1 MNRLMENMARR
12 LLQLLIIASVF
23 AMFSFVFADEVI
35 ELEYGN
41 EAYEEFLSY
50 KLEEGYVYEVSDDR
64 ILEIRENVL
73 YANRFGDAKLIVNDL
88 NGKFIKEIA
97 VIVYFVGN
105 ELTPFS
111 AATIN
116 QPYLSGYPDGSFKP
130 KNYMTRAELAAILS
144 ELMPLQS
151 NKDNIFIDL
160 NDTHW
165 AKQYLMKAVE
175 NGFLDP
181 ITEDEVSPEAY
192 ITKKMMAQVVYK
204 YSEYNQLEIM
214 VDELTLVDTKD
225 PIIYH
230 AINSGAM
237 RVFSNDFESERFL
250 KREEVVRIINY
261 MTCRKVEIA
270 PQFFLDVDFTNPYN
284 LDIQA
289 SAK

>member
-1 MNRLMENMARR
+1 MNKLMENMAKR

-50 KLEEGYVYEVSDDR
+50 ELEEGYVYEVSNER
-64 ILEIRENVL
+64 ILEIKDNVL
-73 YANRFGDAKLIVNDL
+73 YANRFGDAKLIVKDL
-88 NGKFIKEIA
+88 NGKFIKEIE

-116 QPYLSGYPDGSFKP
+116 RPYLSGYPDGSFKP

-151 NKDNIFIDL
+151 TMDNLFIDL

-214 VDELTLVDTKD
+214 VDELTLVDASD
-225 PIIYH
+225 PMIYH

-237 RVFSNDFESERFL
+237 RVFSNDFEPERFL

>member
-1 MNRLMENMARR
+1 MNKLMENMAKR

-50 KLEEGYVYEVSDDR
+50 ELEEGYVYEVSNER
-64 ILEIRENVL
+64 ILEIKDNVL
-73 YANRFGDAKLIVNDL
+73 YANRFGDAKLIVKDL
-88 NGKFIKEIA
+88 NGKFIKEIE

-130 KNYMTRAELAAILS
+130 QNYMTRAELAAILS

-151 NKDNIFIDL
+151 NEDNIFIDL
-160 NDTHW
+160 DDTHW
-165 AKQYLMKAVE
+165 GKQYLMKAVE
-175 NGFLDP
+175 NGFIEP
-181 ITEDEVSPEAY
+181 ISEDEISPEAY
-192 ITKKMMAQVVYK
+192 ITKKMMAQVIYK
-204 YSEYNQLEIM
+204 YSEYNQLELMI
-214 VDELTLVDTKD
+214 DEVALVDTSN
-225 PIIYH
+225 PVIYH
-230 AINSGAM
+230 AVNSGAM
-237 RVFSNDFESERFL
+237 KVFSDSFEPELFL

-261 MTCRKVEIA
+261 MTSRKVDMA
-270 PQFFLDVDFTNPYN
+270 PQYFTDVDFTNPFN

>member
-1 MNRLMENMARR
+1 MNKLMENMAKR

-50 KLEEGYVYEVSDDR
+50 KLEEGFVYEVSDDR
-64 ILEIRENVL
+64 ILEIRDNVL

-88 NGKFIKEIA
+88 NGKFIKEIE

-116 QPYLSGYPDGSFKP
+116 RPYLSGYPDGSFKP
-130 KNYMTRAELAAILS
+130 QSYMTRAELAAILS

-151 NKDNIFIDL
+151 NEDNIFIDL
-160 NDTHW
+160 DDTHW
-165 AKQYLMKAVE
+165 GKQYLMKAVE
-175 NGFLDP
+175 NGFIEP
-181 ITEDEVSPEAY
+181 ISEDEISPEAY
-192 ITKKMMAQVVYK
+192 ITKKMMAQVIYK
-204 YSEYNQLEIM
+204 YSEYNQLELMI
-214 VDELTLVDTKD
+214 DEVALVDTSN
-225 PIIYH
+225 PVIYH
-230 AINSGAM
+230 AVNSGAM
-237 RVFSNDFESERFL
+237 KVFSDSFEPELFL

-261 MTCRKVEIA
+261 MTSRKVDMA
-270 PQFFLDVDFTNPYN
+270 PQYFTDVDFTNPFN